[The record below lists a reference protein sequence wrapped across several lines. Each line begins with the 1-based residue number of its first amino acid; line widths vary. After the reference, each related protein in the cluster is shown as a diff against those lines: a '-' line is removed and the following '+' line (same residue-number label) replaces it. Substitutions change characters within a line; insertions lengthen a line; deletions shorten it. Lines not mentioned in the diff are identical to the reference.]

1 FRNRIMYPIIRPGGY
16 VIGFGGRVIDDSLPK
31 YLNSSDSPVFN
42 KSSTLYGLNLIKR
55 GQPIEHVIITE
66 GYMDVITLYQY
77 GFKNVVAS
85 LGTALTQQQA
95 RLLRR
100 YTGEVYIAYDGDKSG
115 QQATLRG
122 L

>member
-1 FRNRIMYPIIRPGGY
+1 M
-16 VIGFGGRVIDDSLPK
+16 
-31 YLNSSDSPVFN
+31 
-42 KSSTLYGLNLIKR
+42 
-55 GQPIEHVIITE
+55 IITE

-77 GFKNVVAS
+77 GFKNTVAS
-85 LGTALTQQQA
+85 LGTALTHQQA

-122 L
+122 LDMLQNAGLRVKVISFPEGMDPIKLLENTAAGILKS